1 MRIFLSLVDGR
12 RGDDR
17 DVVVTAEAGTPCAAL
32 FDALDPEGSKRMWW
46 IGDRLL
52 QADASLGEQ
61 IVEGARVSSRPLPP
75 AAPAPAAEAKVRV
88 VAGPDAGSRVHLAP
102 GKWMVGRA
110 EAAGIRLASDP
121 KVSREHA
128 ELVVG
133 GGTVTVRDAGAAN
146 GVQVEGL
153 AVTEAEL
160 PPGAYLRCG
169 DSVLCWQP
177 MGGDGVVTSPDGE
190 GRVVVNRPPRM
201 FPPDE
206 ARVVRFPGAA
216 PQRQVQP
223 FPVAASLAPAVIGV
237 LLAIVMHQVLFLLF
251 TLLSPVVAVSN
262 YLSQRRSGTKTHR
275 QRTRA
280 HQAALEQASADMAD
294 ALTAETAARR
304 LAAADPATTA
314 AVTEGPGVRLWERRP
329 EDPDFLVLWSGLT
342 DRPASV
348 AVEGRQPP
356 DDTGPVDAPPALH
369 LVPATLDLRRDG
381 VVGIAG
387 DRRRVEGMVRALLL
401 EAATFHA
408 PDDLVITVLTGLNQ
422 QEAWSWARWLPH
434 LRARSGEAV
443 ARLANDDAAVLRLA
457 GELAGLVDERAA
469 GRSDAQPA
477 PLPAHLVVVD
487 GAYRLGAVPAVTKL
501 LRHGPAV
508 GVHCICLDDAELLL
522 PEECRA
528 VVVLADARTGTATVR
543 TSAGRPVE
551 LLPGLVDAMK
561 AEETARRLAPLRLNR
576 QLAVGST
583 IPSELRLL
591 DLLGLEPPTAAAVAA
606 RWRDGGRTTVTVLG
620 EGETGPLSIDLA
632 HDGPHALVA
641 GTTGSGKSELLQTV
655 IAGLAVAN
663 TPAAMNFVLV
673 DYKGGS
679 AFKECALLPH
689 TVGMVTDLDGHQTQ
703 RALASLGA
711 ELRRRERL
719 FAEAGSTDLDDYWRD
734 GTDGRAPLARLLL
747 IIDEFAALVEEL
759 PAFVD
764 GLVDLARRG
773 RSLGIHL
780 LLATQRPSGVVSA
793 AIKTN
798 TNLRIAMRVTDAADS
813 ADVIDSPL
821 ASRIPKAMPG
831 RGYVR
836 VGHEQVSQ
844 FQAARVGGRRPAAE
858 GSEPLQVVPVDWEH
872 LAKPLPGDPVGGLE
886 TDSTDLA
893 ALVAALGQA
902 SDEAG
907 FDAPARPWL
916 PPLPEVLVL
925 PGEMLA
931 ADTELELAPEPAGE
945 PFGGLPADAAA
956 APFGLQDVPA
966 EQSQVAATFDLRD
979 GGHLLVLGDPG
990 SGRSTLLRTLAV
1002 SVAARVRTS
1011 DVHLFGIDC
1020 GSGSLVPLQELPNCG
1035 AVVSRLEHERVD
1047 RLLTRLLAEVSR
1059 RQLVL
1064 ARGSF
1069 STIGD
1074 QRATALP
1081 DERLPYVLVL
1091 LDRWEGYVAEFDGL
1105 DGGRL
1110 VGTFLHLLRE
1120 GPGVG
1125 IRAVVTGDRTASSPR
1140 VAGLFD
1146 RVLMLRLNDRTTY
1159 GMLGLNPRHLPDD
1172 IPPGRAFDP
1181 RGGTELQVALLADD
1195 PSGPA
1200 QVAALLRL
1208 AERAR
1213 RRDAPLP
1220 DKVRP
1225 EPVAVLPPHLPLAG
1239 LPEAALDAA
1248 GSETALGALVGIGGD
1263 RLTPQVVDLAE
1274 VGPGFLVAGP
1284 PRSGRSNTLVVM
1296 ACSLARRGV
1305 RVLAVTAR
1313 PSPLARL
1320 AGSAAVAGVIDGRVA
1335 SRADMDAAL
1344 QAVSLTP
1351 VVVVVDDAELLADA
1365 PAAEALV
1372 GFLRSARDQGNALV
1386 LAGTTADLGGFRGLV
1401 PEARKSR
1408 AGLLLCPGSPADGE
1422 LLGVRLTRTSVFPGP
1437 AGRGVLVT
1445 GGDVRPVQVPL
1456 ADDS

>member
-1 MRIFLSLVDGR
+1 MRILLTLAEGRDGNY
-12 RGDDR
+12 R
-17 DVVVTAEAGTPCAAL
+17 DVAVTAEAGTPCAAL
-32 FDALDPEGSKRMWW
+32 LDALGAEGSPQTWW

-52 QADASLGEQ
+52 QADAPLGEQ
-61 IVEGARVSSRPLPP
+61 VVEGAWVSSGPAPP
-75 AAPAPAAEAKVRV
+75 APPAPAAEAEVRV
-88 VAGPDAGSRVHLAP
+88 VAGPDAGRRVHLAP
-102 GKWMVGRA
+102 GRWVVGRA
-110 EAAGIRLASDP
+110 ESAEVCLASDP

-133 GGTVTVRDAGAAN
+133 GGTVTIRDAGAAN
-146 GVQVEGL
+146 GVQVEGS
-153 AVTEAEL
+153 AVAEAEV
-160 PPGAYLRCG
+160 PPGAYVRCG

-177 MGGDGVVTSPDGE
+177 LGGDRVVASLDGE
-190 GRVVVNRPPRM
+190 GRVAVNRPPRIL
-201 FPPDE
+201 PPEE
-206 ARVVRFPGAA
+206 ARAVRFPGDA

-223 FPVAASLAPAVIGV
+223 FPIAASLAPAVIGV
-237 LLAIVMHQVLFLLF
+237 LLAVVVHQVLFLLF
-251 TLLSPVVAVSN
+251 TLLSPVVAVTN
-262 YLSQRRSGTKTHR
+262 HLSQRRSGTKTHR
-275 QRTRA
+275 QRARA
-280 HQAALEQASADMAD
+280 HQAALEQASAELAA
-294 ALTAETAARR
+294 ALAAETATRR

-314 AVTEGPGVRLWERRP
+314 AVAEGPGVRLWERRP
-329 EDPDFLVLWSGLT
+329 EDPDFLVLWGGLT
-342 DRPASV
+342 DLPASV
-348 AVEGRQPP
+348 AIDGRPTAGDP
-356 DDTGPVDAPPALH
+356 GLSGAPPPLH
-369 LVPATLDLRRDG
+369 LVPAALDLRRDG

-387 DRRRVEGMVRALLL
+387 DRRRVEGMVRALVL
-401 EAATFHA
+401 EAAAFHA
-408 PDDLVITVLTGLNQ
+408 PDDLVVTVLTGPYQ
-422 QEAWSWARWLPH
+422 QDAWSWARWLPH
-434 LRARSGEAV
+434 LRDRGGEAL
-443 ARLANDDAAVLRLA
+443 ARLGNDDAAVLRLA

-469 GRSDAQPA
+469 GRAEAAPA

-487 GAYRLGAVPAVTKL
+487 DAYRLGAVPAVTKL

-508 GVHCICLDDAELLL
+508 GIHCICTDDTELLL

-528 VVVLADARTGTATVR
+528 VVVLADVRTGTATMR
-543 TSAGRPVE
+543 ARAGRPVE
-551 LLPGLVDAMK
+551 VLPGLVEALP

-576 QLAVGST
+576 QMAVGST
-583 IPSELRLL
+583 IPTELRLL

-606 RWRDGGRTTVTVLG
+606 RWRDGGRTTVTVVG
-620 EGETGPLSIDLA
+620 MGETGPLTVDLA

-655 IAGLAVAN
+655 IAGLAIAN

-719 FAEAGSTDLDDYWRD
+719 FAEAGATDLDDYWR
-734 GTDGRAPLARLLL
+734 GGHGGPRTPLARLLL

-780 LLATQRPSGVVSA
+780 MLATQRPSGVVSA

-813 ADVIDSPL
+813 VDVIDSPL
-821 ASRIPKAMPG
+821 ASRIAKAMPG

-836 VGHEQVSQ
+836 VGHEQLSE

-858 GSEPLQVVPVDWEH
+858 GGAPLQLVPVSWED
-872 LAKPLPGDPVGGLE
+872 LARPLPGGPAGGPE
-886 TDSTDLA
+886 SDSTDLA
-893 ALVAALGQA
+893 ALVSALGQA
-902 SDEAG
+902 SDQAG

-916 PPLPEVLVL
+916 PPLPEIWVLADEAPA
-925 PGEMLA
+925 PGH
-931 ADTELELAPEPAGE
+931 DGCPPPEA
-945 PFGGLPADAAA
+945 LD

-990 SGRSTLLRTLAV
+990 AGRSTLLRTLAA
-1002 SVAARVRTS
+1002 SVAAQVRTS

-1020 GSGSLVPLQELPNCG
+1020 GSGSLGSLQELPHCG
-1035 AVVSRLEHERVD
+1035 AVVSRLEPERVD
-1047 RLLTRLLAEVSR
+1047 RLLERLLAEVSR

-1074 QRATALP
+1074 QRAAAPP

-1125 IRAVVTGDRTASSPR
+1125 IRAVVTGDRTAGSPR
-1140 VAGLFD
+1140 VTGLFD

-1200 QVAALLRL
+1200 QVAALVRL
-1208 AERAR
+1208 AERVR
-1213 RRDAPLP
+1213 RRDEALP
-1220 DKVRP
+1220 DARRP

-1248 GSETALGALVGIGGD
+1248 AAGTALGALIGVGGD
-1263 RLTPQVVDLAE
+1263 RLAPQVVDLAE
-1274 VGPGFLVAGP
+1274 VGPGFVVAGP
-1284 PRSGRSNTLVVM
+1284 PRSGRSNALVVM
-1296 ACSLARRGV
+1296 ARSLARRGA
-1305 RVLAVTAR
+1305 RVLVVTAR

-1320 AGSAAVAGVIDGRVA
+1320 AGGAVAGVVDGRVA
-1335 SRADMDAAL
+1335 SRADMEAAV
-1344 QAVSLTP
+1344 QAASLTSL
-1351 VVVVVDDAELLADA
+1351 VVVVDDAELLADA

-1372 GFLRSARDQGNALV
+1372 GFLRAARDRGNALV

-1422 LLGVRLTRTSVFPGP
+1422 LLGARLTRTSVFPGP

-1445 GGDVRPVQVPL
+1445 GGDARTVQVPL
-1456 ADDS
+1456 ASDS